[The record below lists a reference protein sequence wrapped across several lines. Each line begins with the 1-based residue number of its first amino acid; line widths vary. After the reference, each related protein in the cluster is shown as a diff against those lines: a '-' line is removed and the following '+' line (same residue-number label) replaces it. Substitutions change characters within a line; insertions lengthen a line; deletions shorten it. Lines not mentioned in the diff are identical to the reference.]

1 MNKFLLI
8 ASLTVVMV
16 SALGMD
22 SSTECGRALSLHKSI
37 EKEKTRLIH
46 LEDRVYDLGNGLKK
60 EKQRKKKNK
69 TKNQLEGLY
78 SNHYKIKKDIE
89 NFVKEKEM
97 YLLPR
102 QELPVA
108 MVSAS
113 GMDSSTERRRAL
125 SLHKSIE
132 KKRTRLIHL
141 EDRIY
146 DLKNSLKKE
155 KQCKKKKNKTK
166 NQLEGLYSNRCKIKK
181 DLENLE
187 KEKKLYLLLKQ
198 ESPVA
203 MISALEMDSST
214 ECGLALFL
222 HKNIEK
228 ERTRLIHLEDRIY
241 DLKNSL
247 KKEKQ
252 CKKKKNKIRNR
263 LRGLYGNYDKMKKD
277 LENLAIEK
285 EVYLGLME
293 DRIYD
298 LENGLRKEKQWEK
311 KTKIKKQL
319 RRLYS
324 NHYKIKE
331 DLESLAKEKEMYL
344 LLRQESDL
352 SIDTDARVAFGKN
365 YTIHAL
371 ERMNERIIS
380 FYSVENA
387 INNGKKYIDED
398 NLSKVCYEFDNL
410 KVVTDKDNKTI
421 ITTYWNS

>member
-46 LEDRVYDLGNGLKK
+46 LEDR
-60 EKQRKKKNK
+60 
-69 TKNQLEGLY
+69 
-78 SNHYKIKKDIE
+78 
-89 NFVKEKEM
+89 
-97 YLLPR
+97 
-102 QELPVA
+102 
-108 MVSAS
+108 
-113 GMDSSTERRRAL
+113 
-125 SLHKSIE
+125 
-132 KKRTRLIHL
+132 
-141 EDRIY
+141 IY

-155 KQCKKKKNKTK
+155 KQWKKKTK
-166 NQLEGLYSNRCKIKK
+166 IKKRLEGLYH
-181 DLENLE
+181 D
-187 KEKKLYLLLKQ
+187 Y
-198 ESPVA
+198 
-203 MISALEMDSST
+203 
-214 ECGLALFL
+214 
-222 HKNIEK
+222 H
-228 ERTRLIHLEDRIY
+228 
-241 DLKNSL
+241 
-247 KKEKQ
+247 
-252 CKKKKNKIRNR
+252 
-263 LRGLYGNYDKMKKD
+263 KMKKD
-277 LENLAIEK
+277 LESLEIEK

-319 RRLYS
+319 KGLYS